1 MKPEIVEQSPT
12 ASRTRSICL
21 STYVLADLLS
31 WILTQKGISPVFHYL
46 DDFLTLGPPGSFTCA
61 HNLATIKEVCSTLG
75 IPLAL
80 EKVEGPSHSLT
91 FLGITLDTQ
100 EMMARLPAD
109 KTTKNSQFA
118 SNLGKEKESHE
129 EGDTIPSALL
139 QHATKA
145 VKPGR
150 TFVAI
155 MYSEA
160 VCLHCLSFFT
170 RLSKDFHSYLRW
182 HLFVHAWNGVSF
194 LECSPTPWPP
204 DVVYITI

>member
-1 MKPEIVEQSPT
+1 MEWDRNLYIDT
-12 ASRTRSICL
+12 CL
-21 STYVLADLLS
+21 PFGLRFAPKLFNVLADLLS

-46 DDFLTLGPPGSFTCA
+46 DNFLTLDSPGSSTCA
-61 HNLATIKEVCSTLG
+61 HNLATIKEVCFTLG

-109 KTTKNSQFA
+109 KLQRICSLLATWLWKRKATKRKILS
-118 SNLGKEKESHE
+118 LVG
-129 EGDTIPSALL
+129 LL
-139 QHATKA
+139 QHATKV

-150 TFVAI
+150 TFVAR

-160 VCLHCLSFFT
+160 VRLRRLSFFI
-170 RLSKDFHSYLRW
+170 RLSKDLRSDLRWW
-182 HLFVHAWNGVSF
+182 HLFVHAWNDVSF
-194 LECSPTPWPP
+194 LEWSPTP
-204 DVVYITI
+204 